1 MTVYNLHPY
10 SLLSFGPQFNS
21 DSISTS
27 GGRRRRAYI
36 YFTIKAKFRLYNLKQ
51 KNGSDEGMHPH
62 MIPGELYYHEWA
74 NTGFEKI

>member
-36 YFTIKAKFRLYNLKQ
+36 YFAIKAKFRLYNFKQ
-51 KNGSDEGMHPH
+51 KNGSDEEMHPP
-62 MIPGELYYHEWA
+62 MISAEPPRY
-74 NTGFEKI
+74 T